1 MVEIIIAEMMDGIGV
16 ERLASAGAV
25 HYDPKLWQRPQ
36 ELADR
41 LKNAAALVVRNQ
53 TQVTE
58 DLLARAPQ
66 LKVIGR
72 LGVGL
77 DNIQVAAAKRR
88 GISVVTAQG
97 ANAVAVAEYV
107 FACLL
112 RFTRDLDAVNQSVRR
127 GEWNRTLGGSE
138 LFGKTLGLIG
148 LGDIGQRIALRARCF
163 GMVVIAYDPWQL
175 ATRLASAELGVRL
188 LPVEDVYQSS
198 DFISVHVPLTEATR
212 NLIDA
217 TAIARMKAGAYL
229 INTAR
234 GGVVDEGALLHA
246 IHQGRLGGAALDV
259 RLQEPSGEDDPLA
272 AEPKILRTPHI
283 AGLTAE
289 AGVRTA
295 EMVADDVVRVLAGE
309 SPLASV

>member
-1 MVEIIIAEMMDGIGV
+1 MIAEMMDRIGV
-16 ERLASAGAV
+16 DRLASGGEV

-41 LKNAAALVVRNQ
+41 LRTAAALVVRNQ
-53 TQVTE
+53 TQVTS
-58 DLLARAPQ
+58 DLLASAPQ

-77 DNIQVAAAKRR
+77 DNIHVAAAKRR

-112 RFTRDLDAVNQSVRR
+112 RFTRDLDAVGQSVRR
-127 GEWNRTLGGSE
+127 GEWNRTLGGCE

-163 GMVVIAYDPWQL
+163 GMTVVAYDPWQL
-175 ATRLASAELGVRL
+175 PTRLASTELGVRL
-188 LPVEDVYQSS
+188 LSAEDVYRAA
-198 DFISVHVPLTEATR
+198 DFISVHAPLTEATR
-212 NLIDA
+212 NLLDA
-217 TAIARMKAGAYL
+217 TAFASMKPGAYV

-234 GGVVDEGALLHA
+234 GGVVDEGALLEA
-246 IHQGRLGGAALDV
+246 IRRGDLGGAALDV
-259 RLQEPSGEDDPLA
+259 RVQEPSGEDDPLA

-283 AGLTAE
+283 AGLTEE

-295 EMVADDVVRVLAGE
+295 AMVADDVLRVLTGE
-309 SPLASV
+309 SPLAPV